1 MVLAPLDTLGCV
13 FDNRPVSRPLNRSDM
28 GLLSFLKRNASAP
41 AAKPVADTSN
51 AVQQLRV
58 RARRRLMGAVVLVA
72 IGIVGFPLL
81 FETQPRPIPV
91 DLPIEIPRKDNVAVL
106 PVPAAPKETRDETQ
120 RNAGVVSEPAERKS
134 TAPAAASSAVAA
146 APSPKASAA
155 LSKTAENAVEKSG
168 EGLPAKAKD
177 KSAKADEAERVK
189 ALLDGKPAADADKRP
204 ELAVR
209 YVVQV
214 GAFADAGAAHDT
226 RLKVEKL
233 GLKTYAQV
241 IQNAEGKRTRVRVGP
256 FTTRDEADKVASRI
270 RAAGLSAAILTL

>member
-1 MVLAPLDTLGCV
+1 
-13 FDNRPVSRPLNRSDM
+13 M

-58 RARRRLMGAVVLVA
+58 RARRRLMGAALLVV
-72 IGIVGFPLL
+72 IGIVGFPLV

-106 PVPAAPKETRDETQ
+106 PVPAAPKDPVNEAQ
-120 RNAGVVSEPAERKS
+120 GSAGVVSEQAAAKGSVS
-134 TAPAAASSAVAA
+134 TAASPAMAQAESPKTVAA
-146 APSPKASAA
+146 V
-155 LSKTAENAVEKSG
+155 SKTPEKLVEKSS
-168 EGLPAKAKD
+168 EPAPVKAKE
-177 KSAKADEAERVK
+177 KPVKADEANRVQS
-189 ALLDGKPAADADKRP
+189 LLDGKAASGADKRP
-204 ELAVR
+204 EAVVR

-256 FTTRDEADKVASRI
+256 FASRDEADKVASRI
-270 RAAGLSAAILTL
+270 RATGLPAAILTL